1 MLREWIHI
9 MHTISDAELLQF
21 TSQVAQRLL
30 KVDWRLSVAESC
42 TGGWLGKC
50 CTDLAGSST
59 WFDRGFITYSN
70 QAKQDL
76 LHVKELTIQQ
86 FGAVSEQTA
95 SEMVQGALAESMA
108 DISVAITGIAG
119 PDGGTV
125 DKPVGTVWLAW
136 VTKNSVVKTQCCH
149 FMGDRDSIRRQAVK
163 LALQGII
170 KNARD

>member
-1 MLREWIHI
+1 MI
-9 MHTISDAELLQF
+9 HTITDAELLQF

-30 KVDWRLSVAESC
+30 AVNWRLSVSESC

-59 WFDRGFITYSN
+59 WFERGFITYSN

-76 LHVKELTIQQ
+76 LHVKESTIQQ

-108 DISVAITGIAG
+108 DISVAITGVAG
-119 PDGGTV
+119 PDGGTI
-125 DKPVGTVWLAW
+125 DKPVGTVWFAW
-136 VTKNSVVKTQCCH
+136 VTKYSVVKTQCCH
-149 FMGDRDSIRRQAVK
+149 FEGDRESIRRQAVK